1 MPHEFHV
8 QLVTVFIFAQLAS
21 NDKAAPLSLSFPL
34 SNSLGAWSNGRALE
48 LRWSKSGIVTVAAD
62 GNGKR
67 LGARKAELYF
77 TIPCAA
83 QNQSQAKKA
92 ANKLCLNFNGHSRHT
107 SQANYFDGI
116 FYELCDC
123 MTYVCECIWLLVLVA
138 SGRLWAIAKDNKV
151 NSKDTQRMRVDT
163 RRVGKCC
170 YANSKSGQNTKI
182 CKRNTVIKTYNQ
194 L

>member
-1 MPHEFHV
+1 VRERGRQKWVRERERDRKKTFVDATRISCSTCISFHICSACFKC
-8 QLVTVFIFAQLAS
+8 QKSSLSTS
-21 NDKAAPLSLSFPL
+21 LSLSL
-34 SNSLGAWSNGRALE
+34 GSWSNSRALE

-67 LGARKAELYF
+67 LGDHKALLYF

-83 QNQSQAKKA
+83 QNQNQNQSQAKKA

-123 MTYVCECIWLLVLVA
+123 
-138 SGRLWAIAKDNKV
+138 
-151 NSKDTQRMRVDT
+151 
-163 RRVGKCC
+163 
-170 YANSKSGQNTKI
+170 
-182 CKRNTVIKTYNQ
+182 
-194 L
+194 